1 MGAVEMKD
9 KIKFINAMLIFGT
22 IGVFVK
28 NINLSS
34 MEIAFLRAVI
44 GCAFL
49 VAAGFF
55 MHQKI
60 SFEMIKKNK
69 LLLILS
75 GAAIGFNWLFLF
87 QAYKYTTIANATI
100 SYYFA
105 PMFVVILSPLILKE
119 SITVFK
125 FACVAGAMVGLFLI
139 LNSNNEA
146 LVMANNQVLGIAY
159 GLLAASFYAG
169 IVLMN
174 KFIKGLSGFETTL
187 IQLMIA
193 AIVLFPFIML
203 QGGIKLSVLSV
214 YAVILILFV
223 GIVHTGLA
231 YLIYFTSMKDIQ
243 AQTIAVLSYIDPITA
258 VVISAVFLGEAL
270 TLYQAAGG
278 ILILGAAFLSESGE
292 RLLGSLK
299 KRG

>member
-1 MGAVEMKD
+1 MKD

-49 VAAGFF
+49 IAAGFF

-69 LLLILS
+69 LLLMLS

-146 LVMANNQVLGIAY
+146 SVMANNQVLGIAY

-193 AIVLFPFIML
+193 TIVLFPFIML
-203 QGGIKLSVLSV
+203 QGGIKLSVLSG

-270 TLYQAAGG
+270 TLYQAVGG

>member
-1 MGAVEMKD
+1 MKD

-44 GCAFL
+44 GCASL
-49 VAAGFF
+49 IAAGFF

-146 LVMANNQVLGIAY
+146 SVMANNQVLGIAY

-193 AIVLFPFIML
+193 TIVLFPFIML

-214 YAVILILFV
+214 YALILILFV